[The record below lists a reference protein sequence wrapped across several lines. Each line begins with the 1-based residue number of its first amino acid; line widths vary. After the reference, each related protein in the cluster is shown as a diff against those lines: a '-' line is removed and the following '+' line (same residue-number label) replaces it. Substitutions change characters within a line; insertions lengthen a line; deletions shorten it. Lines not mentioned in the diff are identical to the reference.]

1 MAAGAAQAAADRLRT
16 DAAGGSIALVNLPT
30 FKQADAYGYPLTLD
44 GVLWAAPDSAATVV
58 ILCDSGWHE
67 GCGGVAE
74 VDWIATKAGGENLQL
89 VDRFEAAPDRI
100 LTVYR
105 RSP

>member
-1 MAAGAAQAAADRLRT
+1 
-16 DAAGGSIALVNLPT
+16 
-30 FKQADAYGYPLTLD
+30 
-44 GVLWAAPDSAATVV
+44 V
-58 ILCDSGWHE
+58 ILCDSGWYE
-67 GCGGVAE
+67 GCGGAAE